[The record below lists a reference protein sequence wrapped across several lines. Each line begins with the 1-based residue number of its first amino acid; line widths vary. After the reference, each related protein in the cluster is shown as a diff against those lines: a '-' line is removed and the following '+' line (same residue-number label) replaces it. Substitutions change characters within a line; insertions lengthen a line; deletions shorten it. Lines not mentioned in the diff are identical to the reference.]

1 MSSVLIEFHVFSR
14 IFCGFFIKFLLIFL
28 KLFYRFSL
36 IFTTRIQE
44 GSTWFAP
51 VAARVNEITDVVGGW
66 SRVLAC
72 ILHRMFLGPNG
83 FSTAGCAFTHEGALC
98 IYIYIIISIYTY
110 VILPRPVASQSCGH
124 AVIPRNSHLK
134 EWRRGDHARVVA
146 IVVAMHNYSSQKKLD
161 QFPALI
167 PRRWIIMESM
177 QDCLRQ
183 ESTRMCSGKA
193 ISLT

>member
-98 IYIYIIISIYTY
+98 IYIYNYIHLHICDLAKTCCFAELWACGNPKEQPPQGMAKGRSC
-110 VILPRPVASQSCGH
+110 QSCCHSCCH
-124 AVIPRNSHLK
+124 A
-134 EWRRGDHARVVA
+134 
-146 IVVAMHNYSSQKKLD
+146 YSSQKKLD
-161 QFPALI
+161 HVPSSDTKEMD
-167 PRRWIIMESM
+167 MESM
-177 QDCLRQ
+177 KDCLRQ
-183 ESTRMCSGKA
+183 ESTRICPGKA
-193 ISLT
+193 ISLA